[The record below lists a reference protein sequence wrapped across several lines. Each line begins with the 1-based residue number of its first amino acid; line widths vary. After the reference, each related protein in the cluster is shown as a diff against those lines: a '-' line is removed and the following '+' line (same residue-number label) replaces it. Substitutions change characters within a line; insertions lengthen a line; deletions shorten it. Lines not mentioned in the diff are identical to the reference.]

1 MSTEELIEKIIDISY
16 PIYKR
21 NSRGCVEALKLDRKE
36 PVDIDGMIFG
46 CWREYVCFKV
56 AEYLKDKCPEAHIE
70 LELDG
75 NDTTIKIEVNDFQQQ
90 QLNQKMYK
98 FLKESKAI

>member
-1 MSTEELIEKIIDISY
+1 MNTEDLIEKIIDVSY

-21 NSRGCVEALKLDRKE
+21 HSRGCVEALKLDRKE
-36 PVDIDGMIFG
+36 PVNIDGIIFC

-56 AEYLKDKCPEAHIE
+56 AEYLRDKCPEAHIE

-75 NDTTIKIEVNDFQQQ
+75 NDTTIKIEVDDFQQQ

-98 FLKESKAI
+98 FLRANNAV